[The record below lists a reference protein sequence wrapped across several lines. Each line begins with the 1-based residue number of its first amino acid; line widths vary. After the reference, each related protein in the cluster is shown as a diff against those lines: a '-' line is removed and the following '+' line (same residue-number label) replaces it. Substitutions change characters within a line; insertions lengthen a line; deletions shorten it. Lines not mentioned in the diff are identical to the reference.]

1 MLFRFLIFIVL
12 SSGAQVLFAQS
23 LTERLSNV
31 ISGESVSDE
40 ILDPEIAFT
49 YDADVSNP
57 LLIRLRW
64 QIVDGYYL
72 YSDKF
77 KFTIKEE
84 VAALDQTK
92 INIPAGKPK
101 EDPAFGKVEINTGDF
116 IIDLPV
122 QRNSTAELPV
132 TLELRYQGC
141 KEDSVC
147 YPPAIKNMALVLP
160 AFIASAQAS
169 PEQIA
174 NSGSSAAPV
183 SEQDAIMLKL
193 KDGSILL
200 NILAFFGFGVLLSFT
215 PCVFPMIPILSGI
228 IVGQGTQITTARAF
242 MLSLSYVLAMAS
254 TYAVLGIV
262 AGSFHFNSQAAF
274 QNVWVISVFSG
285 IFVALALSMFGF
297 YELQLPT
304 ALQSRLSKSSDTQS
318 AGTLRGAAFM
328 GALSAIIVG
337 PCVAPP
343 LAAALLYISQTGN
356 AVFGGLALFAMG
368 LGFGVPLLLIG
379 SSTGTLLPKA
389 GAWMETIKKF
399 FGVLM
404 LGLAIWFLER
414 VVPGQ
419 ITLLLWAALF
429 IVSAVYLGALDSL
442 QDKAGWQ
449 RLWKG
454 LGVILLVYG
463 VILLIGAA
471 SGGKN
476 IYEPLSGLS
485 SSSVSSSRSQKP
497 HVFTRIENLD
507 ELSASVSKA
516 SDEGKYVMLDF
527 YADWCIEC
535 KEMDAYTFSDPAVL
549 ALMNDM
555 VLLQADVT
563 RYNKQDRQ
571 LLEEYDLYGPPAIL
585 FFDLSGQER
594 QSQRKVGFVKAEK
607 FAEHL
612 KEITRS

>member
-40 ILDPEIAFT
+40 ILDPDIAFT

-72 YSDKF
+72 YRDKF

-147 YPPAIKNMALVLP
+147 YPPTIKNVALVLP

-193 KDGSILL
+193 KDASILL

-228 IVGQGTQITTARAF
+228 IVGQGTQITTAKAF

-262 AGSFHFNSQAAF
+262 SGSFYFNLQAAF

-285 IFVALALSMFGF
+285 VFVALALSMFGF
-297 YELQLPT
+297 YELQLPA

-442 QDKAGWQ
+442 QNKAGWQ

-497 HVFTRIENLD
+497 HVFTRIETLD

-516 SDEGKYVMLDF
+516 SDEGKHVMLDF

-563 RYNKQDRQ
+563 DYNKQDRQ

>member
-40 ILDPEIAFT
+40 ILDPDIAFT

-72 YSDKF
+72 YRDKF

-147 YPPAIKNMALVLP
+147 YPPAIKNVALVLP
-160 AFIASAQAS
+160 AFIASAHAS

-193 KDGSILL
+193 KDASILL

-262 AGSFHFNSQAAF
+262 AGSFYFNLQAAF

-285 IFVALALSMFGF
+285 VFVGAKERAGGCYVVFITRVSGLAGICRWSIWNSCFCRSKG
-297 YELQLPT
+297 
-304 ALQSRLSKSSDTQS
+304 RLS
-318 AGTLRGAAFM
+318 
-328 GALSAIIVG
+328 
-337 PCVAPP
+337 C
-343 LAAALLYISQTGN
+343 
-356 AVFGGLALFAMG
+356 GLFNSVDCDG
-368 LGFGVPLLLIG
+368 LV
-379 SSTGTLLPKA
+379 
-389 GAWMETIKKF
+389 
-399 FGVLM
+399 
-404 LGLAIWFLER
+404 
-414 VVPGQ
+414 
-419 ITLLLWAALF
+419 
-429 IVSAVYLGALDSL
+429 
-442 QDKAGWQ
+442 
-449 RLWKG
+449 
-454 LGVILLVYG
+454 
-463 VILLIGAA
+463 
-471 SGGKN
+471 
-476 IYEPLSGLS
+476 
-485 SSSVSSSRSQKP
+485 
-497 HVFTRIENLD
+497 
-507 ELSASVSKA
+507 
-516 SDEGKYVMLDF
+516 
-527 YADWCIEC
+527 
-535 KEMDAYTFSDPAVL
+535 
-549 ALMNDM
+549 
-555 VLLQADVT
+555 
-563 RYNKQDRQ
+563 
-571 LLEEYDLYGPPAIL
+571 
-585 FFDLSGQER
+585 
-594 QSQRKVGFVKAEK
+594 
-607 FAEHL
+607 
-612 KEITRS
+612 

>member
-1 MLFRFLIFIVL
+1 MLFRILILIVL
-12 SSGAQVLFAQS
+12 SSGAQVLSAQS
-23 LTERLSNV
+23 LTERFSNV
-31 ISGESVSDE
+31 ISGEPAADE
-40 ILDPEIAFT
+40 ILDPDVAFT
-49 YDADVSNP
+49 FDADVSNP
-57 LLIRLRW
+57 HLIRLGW

-72 YSDKF
+72 YRDKF

-84 VAALDQTK
+84 SAALDQTT
-92 INIPAGKPK
+92 IRIPPGKPK

-116 IIDLPV
+116 FIDLPV
-122 QRNSTAELPV
+122 QRNSTSELPV

-147 YPPAIKNMALVLP
+147 YPPAIKNLALVLP
-160 AFIASAQAS
+160 AFIASAEAS
-169 PEQIA
+169 
-174 NSGSSAAPV
+174 SGESINKISSSAPV

-193 KDGSILL
+193 KNGSVLL
-200 NILAFFGFGVLLSFT
+200 NILAFFGFGILLSLT

-228 IVGQGTQITTARAF
+228 IVGQGTQITTTRAF

-262 AGSFHFNSQAAF
+262 AGSFYFNLQAAF

-285 IFVALALSMFGF
+285 VFVALALSMFGF
-297 YELQLPT
+297 YELQLP
-304 ALQSRLSKSSDTQS
+304 AAMQSRLSRASDGQN

-328 GALSAIIVG
+328 GVLSAIIVG

-356 AVFGGLALFAMG
+356 AAFGGLALFAMG

-379 SSTGTLLPKA
+379 SSAGTLLPKA

-419 ITLLLWAALF
+419 LALLLWAALF

-442 QDKAGWQ
+442 QIATGWQ

-476 IYEPLSGLS
+476 IFEPLQGLS
-485 SSSVSSSRSQKP
+485 TGSVSSSSSHEQLA
-497 HVFTRIENLD
+497 FTRIENLD
-507 ELSASVSKA
+507 ELSFTVAKA
-516 SDEGKYVMLDF
+516 SADGKYVMLDF

-535 KEMDAYTFSDPAVL
+535 KEMEAYTFSDPAVL
-549 ALMNDM
+549 ALMDDM
-555 VLLQADVT
+555 VKLQADVT
-563 RYNKQDRQ
+563 RYNKQDRE
-571 LLEEYDLYGPPAIL
+571 LLEEFDLYGPPAIL

-594 QSQRKVGFVKAEK
+594 QSLRKVGFVKAEL
-607 FAEHL
+607 FVEHL
-612 KEITRS
+612 KEVTRS